1 MHTYHLFVIQRN
13 IFDAYLKK
21 TGHLFVLLKKLYQMD
36 KKNLQYGFSLYQ
48 QLCAPI
54 HVKILT
60 DYIIEKVPAIKIQK
74 NTFKMLS
81 FFESTTIYLHYTNIT
96 VETDEILPSIYEI
109 FSIYHDHIFVCDF
122 QENKYFWLREGLK
135 KMETIGKKHI

>member
-1 MHTYHLFVIQRN
+1 MHTYHLFVIQKD
-13 IFDAYLKK
+13 IYSSYLKK
-21 TGHLFVLLKKLYQMD
+21 PGHLFLLLKKLYQMD
-36 KKNLQYGFSLYQ
+36 YQNLQYGLSLYQ

-60 DYIIEKVPAIKIQK
+60 DYIIEKVPAIKTKK

-81 FFESTTIYLHYTNIT
+81 FFESTTIQFHYTNIT

-109 FSIYHDHIFVCDF
+109 FAIYHEHIFVCDF
-122 QENKYFWLREGLK
+122 RENKYFWLREGLK
-135 KMETIGKKHI
+135 KLETMGKKHI